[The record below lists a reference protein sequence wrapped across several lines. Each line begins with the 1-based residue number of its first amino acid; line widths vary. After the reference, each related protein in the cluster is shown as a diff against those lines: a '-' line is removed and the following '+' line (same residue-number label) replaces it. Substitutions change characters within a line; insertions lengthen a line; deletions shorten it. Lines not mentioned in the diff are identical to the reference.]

1 MNCLFII
8 QTPFKLSISV
18 SVCRKVCARSVSI
31 PPILEHGDTDNWED
45 EDSIEVDSEKKQS
58 RKRYQRYPTLV
69 FRFHCVLIFYGPKSV
84 YVDVNDMMNISGYGR
99 RMMMP
104 EGGPGGVALAQSLG
118 TETSL
123 VTAGSSSVTSQTP
136 RRPAQS
142 RAGGSRSGRRV
153 TAPRG

>member
-1 MNCLFII
+1 M
-8 QTPFKLSISV
+8 
-18 SVCRKVCARSVSI
+18 SI

-58 RKRYQRYPTLV
+58 RKRYLRYPTLV
-69 FRFHCVLIFYGPKSV
+69 FRFQSVLICLRSQDKSV
-84 YVDVNDMMNISGYGR
+84 HVNDMMNISGYGR

-104 EGGPGGVALAQSLG
+104 EGGPGGVARDQSLG

-123 VTAGSSSVTSQTP
+123 VTVGSSSGTSQTP
-136 RRPAQS
+136 QRLAQS
-142 RAGGSRSGRRV
+142 RAGGSRSGRRA